1 MREKYCCLV
10 GGWKLVLKHGVRGKP
25 EAEQSDNPFTY
36 QSRPPVPSSL
46 FVTPTQLPSLAR
58 LPLPEV
64 IPHPLIL
71 RIYFFDN
78 SRLCLKLIPCQI
90 AANVLQF
97 VRLFDPVVLEIA
109 LLYFTGDVDLRKLL
123 SRICECACSIVDH
136 LFCMM
141 LGMCHRREC
150 GLSLFLQ
157 KPS

>member
-1 MREKYCCLV
+1 MDPNLQLPLRPKTRSRVY
-10 GGWKLVLKHGVRGKP
+10 
-25 EAEQSDNPFTY
+25 NPFTY

-71 RIYFFDN
+71 RIEFFDN
-78 SRLCLKLIPCQI
+78 SCPCLKLIPCQL
-90 AANVLQF
+90 AANLLQF

-123 SRICECACSIVDH
+123 SRICECACSTVGH

-141 LGMCHRREC
+141 LGMCRRRDNM
-150 GLSLFLQ
+150 GSFSVPA
-157 KPS
+157 KT